1 LAGTNTVKLQNL
13 SSEVEDE
20 VWTTYGD
27 EDDVEGED
35 EHEDDDGNVCKEAS
49 NDTDIY
55 IRHPLGLASNIFRRL
70 DRLRSTP
77 TAVLEENE

>member
-27 EDDVEGED
+27 EDDVEGDD
-35 EHEDDDGNVCKEAS
+35 EHEDDDSNVRKEAP
-49 NDTDIY
+49 NDPDIY
-55 IRHPLGLASNIFRRL
+55 IQHPLGPASSTLCRL
-70 DRLRSTP
+70 ECLRSTP
-77 TAVLEENE
+77 TAILEEDE